1 MTSQNKKRQQRN
13 HLGET
18 KQDKAQERQ
27 GVTRSH
33 KQKNDKNL
41 PVSHLRIML
50 ENAQEAIKVVQD
62 KTIKFTNKK
71 STEIYGYSCEEMIN
85 MHMLDMIYPDDHEK
99 VMLNHIK
106 RLRGEFVPPYEYRI
120 VDKKGNVKWIEVS
133 AVICT
138 WKDRPAI
145 ISFITDITTK
155 VHAEE
160 ELKNSKR
167 LLSDVINFLPEPTFT
182 IDLHGKVIIW
192 NKRMEEMVGIKSGD
206 MIGKSDFEYSLPF
219 TGARR
224 PILIDLVNN
233 PDKEIKKSYPVFKKH
248 KSFLYAEN
256 EVFLKGEA
264 HWLCETA
271 SPLYDHCG
279 NIVGAIESFRD
290 ITDLKN
296 VEKELNN
303 KSRKLAEINTTLE
316 ETNTALRV
324 LLKNREHDKNEM
336 ERTIVQNIRELV
348 LPYVEK
354 LHSTELTSLQK
365 SLVDIAKAHLKEIV
379 SSFLLKMESRH
390 PDMTPREL
398 QIASLIKDGY
408 TTKDISRILHL
419 EMTTINNHRQRIRN
433 KMTLSGKRTN
443 LRSRLMSL
451 ASVGENAR

>member
-1 MTSQNKKRQQRN
+1 MQTKVKECDSRSRPQQ
-13 HLGET
+13 
-18 KQDKAQERQ
+18 
-27 GVTRSH
+27 
-33 KQKNDKNL
+33 QKGDKNL

-50 ENAQEAIKVVQD
+50 ENAKEAIKVVQD
-62 KTIKFTNKK
+62 KTIKFANKK

-99 VMLNHIK
+99 VMQNHIK
-106 RLRGEFVPPYEYRI
+106 RLGGEFVPPYEYRI
-120 VDKKGNVKWIEVS
+120 VDKQGNIKWIEVS
-133 AVICT
+133 AVICS

-155 VHAEE
+155 VRAEE
-160 ELKNSKR
+160 ELKNSRR
-167 LLSDVINFLPEPTFT
+167 LFSDVINFLPEATLA
-182 IDLHGKVIIW
+182 IDLQGKVIIW
-192 NKRMEEMVGIKSGD
+192 NKRMEEMVGIKAGT
-206 MIGKSDFEYSLPF
+206 MIGKGDFEYSLPF
-219 TGARR
+219 AGARK
-224 PILIDLVNN
+224 PILIDLVNH
-233 PDKEIKKSYPVFKKH
+233 PDKGIEKGYPVFKRH

-256 EVFLKGEA
+256 EVFVKGVA
-264 HWLCETA
+264 HWLCATA
-271 SPLYDHCG
+271 SPLFDHCG

-296 VEKELNN
+296 VEKELNS
-303 KSRKLAEINTTLE
+303 KSDKLAEINTMLE

-336 ERTIVQNIRELV
+336 EKTIVQNIRELV
-348 LPYVEK
+348 LPYIEK
-354 LHSTELTSLQK
+354 LHATELNGLQK
-365 SLVDIAKAHLKEIV
+365 SLVDIAEGHLGEIV

-419 EMTTINNHRQRIRN
+419 EMTTVNNHQQRIRK

-451 ASVGENAR
+451 SGVAENAV